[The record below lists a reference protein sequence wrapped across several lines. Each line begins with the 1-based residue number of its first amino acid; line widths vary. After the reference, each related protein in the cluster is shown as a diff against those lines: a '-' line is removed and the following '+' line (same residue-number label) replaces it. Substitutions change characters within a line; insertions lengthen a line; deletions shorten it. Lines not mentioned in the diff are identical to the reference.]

1 MIESGHVIQKGMGKG
16 MELAHMRTAVERPL
30 DVLLDVRLDVR
41 AGLRPMP
48 QGRSA
53 PAFLAALLLILGLF
67 LAQAVPAAAQT
78 SGVARDGYVLG
89 PSDTIAVVVYGQEEF
104 NVQTRIK
111 PDGSIV
117 MPLIGRVQASG
128 KDVIQLADEITR
140 QLEGRNFLRDPIVNI
155 EVVQYNSRYA
165 RVVGKVTAPGLV
177 PLDRAYTIMDVLLRS
192 GWVRDDGSRYVV
204 LRRASD
210 SKEVRLLTEDLAM
223 GGEGA
228 GIVVQPG
235 DTLFVDVAELAFLA
249 GAAARPG
256 GYPVEPGMTVGR
268 LIARAGGVGPT
279 GSSSKFKLKRDGKE
293 TDVDESAEVRADD
306 VITVR
311 ERLF

>member
-1 MIESGHVIQKGMGKG
+1 MLQKDVGGNM
-16 MELAHMRTAVERPL
+16 MLAQMKNPVGGPRPA
-30 DVLLDVRLDVR
+30 R
-41 AGLRPMP
+41 AGAVARGSKSRWSALLAFLLVFLGVALSL
-48 QGRSA
+48 QA
-53 PAFLAALLLILGLF
+53 PAS
-67 LAQAVPAAAQT
+67 AQPI
-78 SGVARDGYVLG
+78 GVARDGYVLG

-140 QLEGRNFLRDPIVNI
+140 QLESGNFLRDPIVNV
-155 EVVQYNSRYA
+155 EVVNYSSRYA
-165 RVVGKVTAPGLV
+165 RVVGKVGSPGLV
-177 PLDRAYTIMDVLLRS
+177 PLDRAYSIMDVLLRS

-210 SKEVRLLTEDLAM
+210 SKEVRLLTEQLAM
-223 GGEGA
+223 GGEGSD
-228 GIVVQPG
+228 IVVQPG
-235 DTLFVDVAELAFLA
+235 DTLFVDVAELVFLA
-249 GAAARPG
+249 GAVARPG
-256 GYPVEPGMTVGR
+256 GYPVEPGMTVGQ
-268 LIARAGGVGPT
+268 LLARAGGVGPT
-279 GSSSKFKLKRDGKE
+279 GSSGKFRLKRDGKE
-293 TDVDESAEVRADD
+293 TDVDDSAELRADD